1 MAQTPTGQVSA
12 FAMRLSLW
20 TGVLMLLSKCGA
32 WYLTGSSAI
41 FSDALESVIHLVA
54 VAFATYSLWL
64 SVRPA
69 NARFQY
75 GFERITF
82 FSAGFEGALIT
93 AAAVAIIVTAVYKWM
108 HGLELEDLG
117 TGTLIVL
124 GAGLVNGL
132 LGWYL
137 IRTGKK
143 NDSLILVANGKHVL
157 TDCWTSLGVIV
168 GLVLVM
174 LTGWKEFD
182 PICAIVMA
190 LNILWAGG
198 QLMWQSARGLLD
210 FADPV
215 VGQKL
220 RALLDELTASEG
232 IEYHELRFRETGGR
246 ILVELHLLFS
256 SDRPLGDAHEVATRV
271 ENRLIAG
278 FGRPLQVTTHLEAN
292 ESHEEHHRVHQG

>member
-1 MAQTPTGQVSA
+1 
-12 FAMRLSLW
+12 MRLSLW
-20 TGVLMLLSKCGA
+20 TGVLMLVSKCGA

-54 VAFATYSLWL
+54 VAFATFSLWL

-69 NARFQY
+69 TARFQY
-75 GFERITF
+75 GYERITF

-108 HGLELEDLG
+108 HGLELEALG
-117 TGTLIVL
+117 TGALIVL
-124 GAGLVNGL
+124 AAGLVNGG

-137 IRTGKK
+137 IRTGRR
-143 NDSLILVANGKHVL
+143 NHSLILVANGKHVL

-168 GLVLVM
+168 GLGLVM
-174 LTGWKEFD
+174 ATGRKEFD

-190 LNILWAGG
+190 VNILWSGG

-210 FADPV
+210 YADPNV
-215 VGQKL
+215 EQRLKE
-220 RALLDELTASEG
+220 LLDKLTTDEG

-246 ILVELHLLFS
+246 VMAEVHLLFPCGC
-256 SDRPLGDAHEVATRV
+256 PLGDAHQVATRV
-271 ENRLIAG
+271 EDRLVAE
-278 FGRPLQVTTHLEAN
+278 FERPLQVTTHLEAS
-292 ESHEEHHRVHQG
+292 EGHEEHHRVRDRAARS

>member
-1 MAQTPTGQVSA
+1 
-12 FAMRLSLW
+12 
-20 TGVLMLLSKCGA
+20 MLLSKCGA

-54 VAFATYSLWL
+54 VAFATFSLWL

-69 NARFQY
+69 TARFQY
-75 GFERITF
+75 GYERITF

-124 GAGLVNGL
+124 GAGLVNGV

-137 IRTGKK
+137 IHTGKK
-143 NDSLILVANGKHVL
+143 NESLILVANGKHVL

-174 LTGWKEFD
+174 VTGWKPFD

-190 LNILWAGG
+190 VNILWAGG
-198 QLMWQSARGLLD
+198 HLMWQSARGLLD
-210 FADPV
+210 YADPEV
-215 VGQKL
+215 EQKL
-220 RALLDELTASEG
+220 RGLLDKSTAGEG

-246 ILVELHLLFS
+246 VLMEVHLLFS
-256 SDRPLGDAHEVATRV
+256 SACPLGDAHQVATRV
-271 ENRLIAG
+271 EDRLTAE
-278 FGRPLQVTTHLEAN
+278 FGRPLEVTTHLEAS
-292 ESHEEHHRVHQG
+292 ESHEEHHRVRQG

>member
-1 MAQTPTGQVSA
+1 
-12 FAMRLSLW
+12 MRLSLW

-41 FSDALESVIHLVA
+41 FSDALESVIHLAA

-64 SVRPA
+64 STQPA
-69 NARFQY
+69 TERFQY
-75 GFERITF
+75 GYDRITF

-108 HGLELEDLG
+108 HGLELESLG

-124 GAGLVNGL
+124 AAGLVNGA

-137 IRTGKK
+137 IHTGRK
-143 NDSLILVANGKHVL
+143 NNSLILVANGKHVL

-168 GLVLVM
+168 GLALVM
-174 LTGWKEFD
+174 ATGWKPFD

-190 LNILWAGG
+190 VNILWAGG
-198 QLMWQSARGLLD
+198 QLMWHSARGLLD
-210 FADPV
+210 YADPEV
-215 VGQKL
+215 ERRL
-220 RALLDELTASEG
+220 RALLDKLVAEEG

-246 ILVELHLLFS
+246 VLVELHLLFS
-256 SDRPLGDAHEVATRV
+256 SQCPMGDAHEVATRV
-271 ENRLIAG
+271 EYRLIAG
-278 FGRPLQVTTHLEAN
+278 LERPLEVTTHLEAS
-292 ESHEEHHRVHQG
+292 ESHEEDHRASWG